1 MVSTLTEFVNT
12 HVEAAFRERSRGV
25 EDLKAEILR
34 LERQAGNLVRFL
46 ADGGESATVRGELQE
61 IERALHGLRLELGR
75 EAMPSVPP
83 TVHSAW
89 IHAKLERLDALL
101 RKEPAQAKAE
111 IAKHLDGELT
121 VRPLPSTGPERRAE
135 DLVRP

>member
-1 MVSTLTEFVNT
+1 
-12 HVEAAFRERSRGV
+12 V
-25 EDLKAEILR
+25 EDLKTEILR

-46 ADGGESATVRGELQE
+46 AEGGESATVRGELQE
-61 IERALHGLRLELGR
+61 IERALQGLRLELAGR
-75 EAMPSVPP
+75 DAMPSVPP
-83 TVHSAW
+83 TVHPAW

-121 VRPLPSTGPERRAE
+121 VRPLPLDRTRAASGNPRARE
-135 DLVRP
+135 AEQPPGRPGGCLR